1 MKEKGTLLKSKK
13 IGLIINPIAGMGGS
27 VGLKGTDG
35 KEILAKALMLGAKPI
50 APYRAEIFLSH
61 LNPLSGKIDLLV
73 GAGLMGEYEA
83 KKVKFKNIMP
93 IGERKKETTAEDTK
107 LIARIMIEDN
117 VDLLVFC
124 GGDGTAR
131 DLMDVVGLSLPV
143 LGIPSGVKMHSAVFA
158 VNPKAAANIVIR
170 FVNEGL
176 PLKEAEVMDVDEE
189 SFRSGRLSAKLYG
202 YMLVPY
208 EPELIQGTK
217 EASILTDNELRN
229 QAAIAVYFT
238 ERMMEPNTIYILGPG
253 TTTRAIAALLDER
266 KTLLGVDLLLNGK
279 IIKHDVNEKE
289 ILESI
294 RGRKA
299 KIVITPIGGQGFIF
313 GRGNQQISPKVI
325 REVGIENIIV
335 IATKHKLKGLKKL
348 RVDTGDL
355 KLDQKL
361 KGYIRVIVDYGEEI
375 VMRVD

>member
-35 KEILAKALMLGAKPI
+35 KEILAKALMLGAKPV

-107 LIARIMIEDN
+107 LIARVMMENN

-131 DLMDVVGLSLPV
+131 DLMDVIGLSLPV

-170 FVNEGL
+170 FINEGL

-238 ERMMEPNTIYILGPG
+238 ERIMEPNTIYILGPG

-348 RVDTGDL
+348 RVDTGEL
-355 KLDQKL
+355 ELDQKL
-361 KGYIRVIVDYGEEI
+361 KGYMRVIVDYGEEM

>member
-1 MKEKGTLLKSKK
+1 MKSKK

-107 LIARIMIEDN
+107 LIARIMIENN

-238 ERMMEPNTIYILGPG
+238 ERIMEPNTIYILGPG

-348 RVDTGDL
+348 RVDTGEL
-355 KLDQKL
+355 ELDQKL
-361 KGYIRVIVDYGEEI
+361 KGYMRVIVDYGEEM

>member
-35 KEILAKALMLGAKPI
+35 KEILAKALMLGAKPV

-107 LIARIMIEDN
+107 LIARVMMENN

-131 DLMDVVGLSLPV
+131 DLMDVIGLSLPV

-229 QAAIAVYFT
+229 QAAMAVYFT
-238 ERMMEPNTIYILGPG
+238 ERIMEPNTIYILGPG

-348 RVDTGDL
+348 RVDTGEL
-355 KLDQKL
+355 ELDQKL
-361 KGYIRVIVDYGEEI
+361 KGYMRVIVDYGEEM

>member
-1 MKEKGTLLKSKK
+1 LKEVVALKAKK
-13 IGLIINPIAGMGGS
+13 IGLIVNPIAGMGGS

-35 KEILAKALMLGAKPI
+35 EKILSKALKLGAKPV

-61 LNPLSGKIDLLV
+61 LKSLNEKIDLLV

-83 KKVKFKNIMP
+83 KKAGFKNMLS
-93 IGERKKETTAEDTK
+93 IGQRKKKTTAEDTK
-107 LIARIMIEDN
+107 LIARAIMKN
-117 VDLLVFC
+117 KVDLIVFC

-131 DLMDVVGLSLPV
+131 DLMDIIGMNLPV

-158 VNPKAAANIVIR
+158 INPKAAANIVMR
-170 FVNEGL
+170 FIEEGL

-208 EPELIQGTK
+208 EPELIQGIK
-217 EASILTDNELRN
+217 EASILTDSELRN
-229 QAAIAVYFT
+229 QAAIAVYFID
-238 ERMMEPNTIYILGPG
+238 RIMEPDTIYVLGPG
-253 TTTRAIAALLDER
+253 TTTRAITALLNEK

-279 IIKHDVNEKE
+279 IIKHDVNEEE
-289 ILESI
+289 ILRSI
-294 RGRKA
+294 HNRKA
-299 KIVITPIGGQGFIF
+299 KIVVTPIGGQGFIF

-325 REVGIENIIV
+325 KEVGVENILI
-335 IATKHKLKGLKKL
+335 IATKHKLKGLRKL

-355 KLDQKL
+355 EIDQKL
-361 KGYIRVIVDYGEEI
+361 KGYRRVIVDYGEEQVI
-375 VMRVD
+375 LVE

>member
-35 KEILAKALMLGAKPI
+35 KEILAKALMLGAKPV

-107 LIARIMIEDN
+107 LIARVMMENN

-131 DLMDVVGLSLPV
+131 DLMDVIGLSLPV

-170 FVNEGL
+170 FINEGL

-229 QAAIAVYFT
+229 QAAMAVYFT
-238 ERMMEPNTIYILGPG
+238 ERIMEPNTIYILGPG

-348 RVDTGDL
+348 RVDTGEL
-355 KLDQKL
+355 ELDQKL
-361 KGYIRVIVDYGEEI
+361 KGYMRVIVDYGEEM